1 MEDGILGNNN
11 TDKKQTSALRVADY
25 VFFGAFLVVATVLLW
40 KLVIAQGLYAERDDG
55 YLSDILAYMQ
65 EIQGIDS
72 GYSFPYPLFFTM
84 GRIFTKFM
92 PVGTA
97 VALAE
102 VILNGLA
109 IVFTKYYF
117 DKEIKRNLSN
127 DKAYVYILSTVAV
140 ICCFVMSMWWL
151 PRFGKITLPFKD
163 QVYVG
168 TFTGNPWHNATYIAT
183 RPFAIV
189 CFFSFVN
196 VLRTYET
203 KLKLSDACIFTLSLF
218 LTTITKPSFTLVLLS
233 AAGVVWIFRLIKAK
247 FSNIKQSLLV
257 LVCLI
262 PTLLDLLYQFGG
274 VFGEGNVEEV
284 HGIGFT
290 FFEVWKGHNPHVA
303 AAVFYANVFSLVC
316 LVIMFKELKKDELYR
331 FGSFFFLMSFLEAGL
346 LCEKG
351 KRFTHFNFC
360 WGYMH
365 GIFFFQAVSLV
376 KLVKMTVSRRYKWY
390 VLAIMWL
397 ALLSQVGAGAV
408 YFWYIYCGR
417 DYKTLLP
424 MTWIWE

>member
-1 MEDGILGNNN
+1 M
-11 TDKKQTSALRVADY
+11 DKSRTGKSPARIIRIADL
-25 VFFGAFLVVATVLLW
+25 VFFGAFLAVITVYLW
-40 KLVIAQGLYAERDDG
+40 RLVICQAIYAERNDG

-65 EIQGIDS
+65 EMQGIES
-72 GYSFPYPLFFTM
+72 GYTFPYPLFFAM
-84 GRIFTKFM
+84 GRFFNRFM
-92 PVGTA
+92 PIGTA

-109 IVFTKYYF
+109 VVFTKYYF
-117 DKEIKRNLSN
+117 DKEIRRNLGN
-127 DKAYVYILSTVAV
+127 DKVFVYILSTIAV

-151 PRFGKITLPFKD
+151 PRFGKITLPLKD

-183 RPFAIV
+183 RPFAVV
-189 CFFSFVN
+189 CFFSFIN

-203 KLKLSDACIFTLSLF
+203 RLKLSDACIFTLSLF
-218 LTTITKPSFTLVLLS
+218 LTTITKPSFTIVLLS
-233 AAGVVWIFRLIKAK
+233 AAGLVWIFRLIKAR
-247 FSNIKQSLLV
+247 FATIKQSLLV
-257 LVCLI
+257 LVCLV

-274 VFGEGNVEEV
+274 VFGDGNTEEV

-331 FGSFFFLMSFLEAGL
+331 FGSFFFLISFLEAGL

-365 GIFFFQAVSLV
+365 GIFFFQAVSLI
-376 KLVKMTVSRRYKWY
+376 KLVRATLTRRYKWY
-390 VLAIMWL
+390 VLLLLWL
-397 ALLSQVGAGAV
+397 ALLSQVVAGV
-408 YFWYIYCGR
+408 IYFWYIYCGR

-424 MTWIWE
+424 MTWIE

>member
-1 MEDGILGNNN
+1 MEKGRTSKTL
-11 TDKKQTSALRVADY
+11 DKTIQIADC
-25 VFFGAFLVVATVLLW
+25 VFFGAFLVAITVLLW
-40 KLVIAQGLYAERDDG
+40 RLVICQAIYAGRSDG

-65 EIQGIDS
+65 EMQGIES

-84 GRIFTKFM
+84 GRLFNRFM
-92 PVGTA
+92 PIGTA
-97 VALAE
+97 VALSE

-109 IVFTKYYF
+109 VVFTKYYF
-117 DKEIKRNLSN
+117 DKEIRRNLGN
-127 DKAYVYILSTVAV
+127 DKSFVYLLSTVAV

-151 PRFGKITLPFKD
+151 PRFGKITLPWKD
-163 QVYVG
+163 QAFVG

-183 RPFAIV
+183 RPFAVV
-189 CFFSFVN
+189 CFFSFIN

-203 KLKLSDACIFTLSLF
+203 KIKVIDACIFTLSLF
-218 LTTITKPSFTLVLLS
+218 LTTITKPSFTIVLLS
-233 AAGVVWIFRLIKAK
+233 AAGLVWIVRLIKAR
-247 FSNIKQSLLV
+247 FTTIKQSLLV

-262 PTLLDLLYQFGG
+262 PTVIDLIYQFGG
-274 VFGEGNVEEV
+274 VFGDGNEEEV

-290 FFEVWKGHNPHVA
+290 FFEVWKGHNPNVA

-331 FGSFFFLMSFLEAGL
+331 FGSFFFLISFLEAGL

-365 GIFFFQAVSLV
+365 GIFFLQAVSLI
-376 KLVKMTVSRRYKWY
+376 KLVRATVTRRYRWY
-390 VLAIMWL
+390 VILLLWL
-397 ALLSQVGAGAV
+397 ALLSQVVAGAV

-424 MTWIWE
+424 MTWIE